1 MKKCLW
7 TCGFHKV
14 ITNKYQHSKREKS
27 HILDVH
33 FRSLFFPLYPF
44 FFFFN
49 IIIIIVIFIIIIS
62 IISIIISVFVLC
74 V

>member
-14 ITNKYQHSKREKS
+14 ITNRYQHSKREKS

-33 FRSLFFPLYPF
+33 FRSLFFPFYPF
-44 FFFFN
+44 FLKN
-49 IIIIIVIFIIIIS
+49 IIIIFIIVICIIIIS
-62 IISIIISVFVLC
+62 IIIISVFVLC

>member
-44 FFFFN
+44 FLNYYYHHNCYFYYHY
-49 IIIIIVIFIIIIS
+49 
-62 IISIIISVFVLC
+62 
-74 V
+74 